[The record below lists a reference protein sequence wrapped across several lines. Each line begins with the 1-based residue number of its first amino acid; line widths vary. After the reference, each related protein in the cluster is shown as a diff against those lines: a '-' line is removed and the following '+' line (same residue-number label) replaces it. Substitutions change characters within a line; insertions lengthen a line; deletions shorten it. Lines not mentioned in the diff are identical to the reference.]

1 MKTYKPLVILPEDV
15 QRRWGAE
22 LHQEEPTAY
31 GVFNLVDIRP
41 TQGGSYQGQRIV
53 VLVVDENGIAIPNVR
68 VAFSYSTADRYLVS
82 SDFLWSPPHPRKAFV
97 AVTHGSGEIDQIQG
111 GPVSEGG
118 PGGVCVYLLEPEYS
132 SDAVTGCGMLTD
144 HTGLH
149 LTFQLHRVGVKT
161 VLERLDKIETTLR
174 LLDV

>member
-1 MKTYKPLVILPEDV
+1 MKEYKPLVILPEDI

-22 LHQEEPTAY
+22 LHQEEPTAH

-53 VLVVDENGIAIPNVR
+53 VLVVDENGMAIPNVR

-82 SDFLWSPPHPRKAFV
+82 SFFLWSPPHPRKAFV

-111 GPVSEGG
+111 GTVTEGG

-132 SDAVTGCGMLTD
+132 SDAVTGCGMLVD

-149 LTFQLHRVGVKT
+149 LTFQLQRVGVFS
-161 VLERLDKIETTLR
+161 VLERLDAIETRLR
-174 LLDV
+174 SLNV

>member
-1 MKTYKPLVILPEDV
+1 MKDYKPLVILPEDI

-22 LHQEEPTAY
+22 LHQEESTAF

-68 VAFSYSTADRYLVS
+68 VAFSYSTADRYLMS
-82 SDFLWSPPHPRKAFV
+82 TNFLWSPPHPRKAFV
-97 AVTHGSGEIDQIQG
+97 AVTHGSGEIDQVQG
-111 GPVSEGG
+111 STVPEGG
-118 PGGVCVYLLEPEYS
+118 PGGVCVYLLEPEYA
-132 SDAVTGCGMLTD
+132 SDSVTGCGMMED

-149 LTFQLHRVGVKT
+149 LTFQLRRVGIKS
-161 VLERLDKIETTLR
+161 VLERLDAIERELR
-174 LLDV
+174 F